1 MASLGGPTLL
11 TTAEPRKHFSRASAS
26 VETFAEPGAFVLNGS
41 AVRETAAGAC
51 RIPAALNL
59 ERESRAASNTDTAPL
74 SPALRLRD
82 NSSSLVRSYRQVSSP
97 RPAEDT
103 ADSHLRDFG
112 AASALRLPGHEHRP
126 RSSHHVRRKATRP
139 PTPLGRPDS
148 SRGMHTG
155 LADSL
160 SFSTSHCS
168 TAPPASPSLAE
179 LPVFHRL
186 LAQTEQEHRRRR
198 QEKQLS
204 HCQASRGSPTTP
216 PGEGRLAVCSPDSGN
231 SARGSSVDSSAFL
244 RSLIWAVAEKA
255 SLSPASLKALDTL
268 DDDAS
273 ELATLREFPSAP
285 RGTADPPFLRHP
297 SRPFSQGSTAGSTGP
312 AASDIWGEKR
322 RDFAFAQ
329 ENSPRD
335 SRGFSVSFRKE
346 SGGRGS
352 NSDGGSITAD
362 SPGVRTHEVTFAAKR
377 AESKRRTQS
386 AVGSAQGKALFSL
399 SSPDT
404 AASWGASS
412 DLSAHGRPP
421 DEAPESWRLSDSLP
435 AVGHVSG
442 LTPRMYIQRNRVDE
456 WASHEEARV
465 LLAQTTGSLAQSWAV
480 QKPVSASFC
489 GRIASVSLPSARPPL
504 LKFCPLFGAGG
515 DSPSSYVHLRVA
527 SSRSAGGV
535 ACEAETSPGSSPHRR
550 ASSGVDEEG
559 KEAARDV
566 VFGPG
571 SGQKTLLRRS
581 REEGEHNPASA
592 VHDVHF
598 LSNRHSGGGAS
609 FSPSHHLAV
618 SSPFGR
624 EKDFAADMLLR
635 LSRLSED
642 VDRRRRLSSRV
653 DGEAA
658 REPRESGRGAVRR
671 RRASHENREDLP
683 LSVSA
688 LRTSD
693 SFASL
698 SRGRSVKAANSLSA
712 SAASWSRR
720 SSSPRDSHLDVW
732 NSFQDPPGRVVQS
745 GGTCEPAD
753 LSTASLFPHAG
764 RVSAAYGSPRDV
776 SVEASF
782 LGGGSCPNL
791 VSSLPS
797 ALRDSH
803 LDDWVSIQVRP
814 EASPW
819 SSSRR
824 LLPSTDAS
832 AASLRSSSAP
842 KELET
847 SLLPAGEGTFSSCA
861 SQLGRRQSPLH
872 SAGVS
877 LQASLQHVALQTEPA
892 TTAEEPLSAED
903 WSASFRGQGSAA
915 GGVIVSMKATETNE
929 HTAEASRRTRS
940 AGDERRASFEG
951 LAEAPEARH
960 FRRAST
966 ESRAQGGNLYKEE
979 RGCHGFTL
987 EPECPG
993 AAEGTSREEAAD
1005 LVTNREKLRGFRCV
1019 GGDGRGRKTTLHIGQ
1034 KPILV
1039 APREGTTSTPLSQE
1053 TFHSSHPHAVLGSA
1067 LESYAAP
1074 YRGAGEPCE
1083 LGPEPG
1089 NSGVYVHSAPPGDVR
1104 SAPELETRSGS
1115 VREVHGEENFGEQDT
1130 SLFVSSGEPLP
1141 EKIVLLPRQLETLR
1155 EEQKAIQ
1162 RRQEQRRE
1170 QQALQARKMQEIQ
1183 RQQLALQALMSRVRL
1198 ESRPLKAHSAF
1209 LSEVRGAPP
1218 EGNSDLRNLP
1228 HSPQV
1233 PSAVSVQL
1241 EAALRKS
1248 IATSNAETGTHP
1260 QEVGEE
1266 ALKGCLHDAVYLQ
1279 ISGEGL
1285 SPLSFANGRSLGLEE
1300 PRTTLLSGN
1309 LARDRRTWMQTEE
1322 VTKRGLSVPTGGEL
1336 RHRMRAQVS
1345 RQPTTSP
1352 AEMLRS
1358 LSLSVRPD
1366 RRDEE
1371 RVFNVEEGERGEGLR
1386 VGRVGAGAVQP
1397 EALHAETAGAPS
1409 ITSVKIEN
1417 SFAAM
1422 RAAAKVGDIKRE
1434 RPVSIRRGQPV
1445 CAICEQKLQ
1454 VPADAQEARE
1464 NCTDPGRATRREG
1477 EDLSKQVSEGLRSSV
1492 KNAELESASE
1502 DVAVSSTPQPRSS
1515 LPAVSPLAPSPRP
1528 ASPPPRGP
1536 RLGLFSSKFCV
1547 VNPLR
1552 GKEGEAGKGSKGKQ
1566 SPRQGRRSGG
1576 SGGGAVGSR
1585 EILDARGARSA
1596 LNISSG
1602 GSGRERRDTGGATET
1617 STICKSCSGL
1627 AKQRLLV
1634 SNPSSNSTLGPSSQ
1648 LSFRP
1653 LDSSVSS
1660 LSSSSSAALGLV
1672 GDPLPPASAADC
1684 VESAKERA
1692 AAERVAD
1699 LTAHLLS
1706 SVDSTETRCSSLLSS
1721 LPPLALS
1728 LLSSLHAPGSA
1739 RLSGLLQHLLPP
1751 CTDTCGDDGGFR
1763 GKAREKEGGLSSSAM
1778 PGEKKAEYS
1787 GQEVSPFP
1795 PQKRAE
1801 RRKAGRS
1808 TTSSRPLHQLTP
1820 SEVLPPLW
1828 TACGERT
1835 GAEGRKERG
1844 ELSFCRRGAHAL
1856 ADGSTDGVSVHKRVT
1871 TREVKEEDERMGQK
1885 KRSGGEREANG
1896 ETEGLSREEIK
1907 SWEKFFDGERPLTLS
1922 ALDVSSW
1929 AQPSKSGKKKNSDSW
1944 QASFDEAGV
1953 KQRARRQQSAGK
1965 PHKREEKEKSARER
1979 NGGVSPSLLA
1989 VADSP
1994 RDAQKATCQVYRQLL
2009 EVLVERLKQREA
2021 AGTNLSP
2028 GEATEG
2034 HDKQGETEETRAEQ
2048 PKKGRAR
2055 GPERDLL
2062 AELLPLLLLLSHEA
2076 LRSEIP
2082 RANDWRKSDAEERQK
2097 STSEVTAQVRGRE
2110 SKRSEGDRRGNSK
2123 EERADR
2129 HRAAS
2134 RREKKG
2140 ALLMP
2145 AANGLVHSQPE
2156 TRNPDRKSTHIKPSS
2171 PCGVERQRKR
2181 EQRKTREGKDAS
2193 AAARERKPLVTDDF
2207 DFRPEEPRGRT
2218 SRDKSF
2224 RRERSYGQNK
2234 GEVYVH
2240 RERRDS
2246 SSSLVEGREPR
2257 RRRSTVATGG
2267 AGAPISLESKEERHS
2282 RAPNKSSRCADTW
2295 TKPAKTRSVS
2305 KLRDEESVEQS
2316 ADSHLKSPMWS
2327 RAISRV
2333 PVGAVVPEP
2342 LVRLPLPPGDVVD
2355 VFSLQGA
2362 TGEGALKEDMLRL
2375 SHLLEETLRRKDK
2388 DEKRKKAAIGSKDLV
2403 DAGSFTPGEAKVGG
2417 GTTAKVPL
2425 TAVETAEDFSSKDG
2439 KEKRSLGN
2447 DGHRA
2452 PSRQLSAGHLTEECG
2467 NKKGQKESRVADSRV
2482 VWKPNEGPEK
2492 RGASPK
2498 NGGSE
2503 ERTTASS
2510 TSRSSHT
2517 RASSPA
2523 QEFEESLWSRSSGK
2537 TAWNGRSRG
2546 HRSPL
2551 ASPLERKRWFLME
2564 PCSGRD
2570 SSSSA
2575 NCQGSFVSSPE
2586 KSERKSLR
2594 EERRGPQDVA
2604 PDISRDIGASGSED
2618 GARSRGASSASPAR
2632 RHVDRKK
2639 NKRRE
2644 RSKKKEDGRLLL
2656 ALLDSIQLFVDT
2668 ETAKRAEARGALPP
2682 RESADRQGEKRKG
2695 KERRERSAAT
2705 RETTEFTET
2714 ALWLADEGPDR
2725 LETAC
2730 IGGRSSA
2737 PLEKRA
2743 TGCRTRPRIE
2753 ETREKLE
2760 EREPGSASGEAAASE
2775 RCGLKKSLAQD
2786 AFSAK
2791 GDKKSLGLK
2800 SSGAPTH
2807 AMPAEAKPPPPAQ
2820 EEWTESERK
2829 VEAFFQTRMR
2839 HGRAC
2844 GLSPDP
2850 PRAAKQSRVSPSSAS
2865 STWWKETPAPCRLSS
2880 QEASRVLRGK
2890 ETAAKLSRRSAENKE
2905 QRAPERPRRGG
2916 VAGEELAQSRGE
2928 ENEGEPSKAT
2938 DEKEETLSSQ
2948 DRPATRLEP
2957 DLGIGFRELV
2967 LQDSEADGGERE
2979 SRRSSAGG
2987 FSEFFTPLSASASSF
3002 AGVEATPHL
3011 KRELRNSAP
3020 HASCLRKNSPS
3031 VALVA
3036 RELPAV
3042 SVSERQQRQL
3052 SVGDNGNKKG
3062 EDLWVKAGSEP
3073 SLASRLGSSFP
3084 GPTAVGLGH
3093 SQSDAQALQRC
3104 LSYLRRLEGASRKCL
3119 ARRSESSSEESA
3131 SSVSNGDR
3139 VDTHTY
3145 RYTGVPR
3152 FPSASSPHET
3162 ASKIAEAATPVRPRP
3177 PTSTANKDLAG
3188 SKKESRVVAEDPD
3201 GKDWRLN
3208 GGDAQRSRQRKK
3220 GRVASGGETGEQRL
3234 WTFEGSRAY
3243 SEASEGGKLCKPKGG
3258 LGFSATLARRKASKI
3273 GSLNAF
3279 RADLLE
3285 REDGPS
3291 DDSGDDAELRKRL
3304 SNSSS
3309 SSFPYVGLRSWAPTD
3324 VAE

>member
-26 VETFAEPGAFVLNGS
+26 VETFAGPGAFVLNGS
-41 AVRETAAGAC
+41 AVREAAAGSC
-51 RIPAALNL
+51 RIPAALDL
-59 ERESRAASNTDTAPL
+59 ERESRAASNSDAAPL
-74 SPALRLRD
+74 SPGLRLTE
-82 NSSSLVRSYRQVSSP
+82 NSSSLVRSYREASSP
-97 RPAEDT
+97 RPAED
-103 ADSHLRDFG
+103 AANSHLRDFG
-112 AASALRLPGHEHRP
+112 AASAVRIPGHEDRP
-126 RSSHHVRRKATRP
+126 RSSHHLRRKATRP

-148 SRGMHTG
+148 ARGMHTG

-204 HCQASRGSPTTP
+204 HCQVSRGSPATP
-216 PGEGRLAVCSPDSGN
+216 PGERTPVCSPESGN
-231 SARGSSVDSSAFL
+231 NARGSSADSSAFL

-273 ELATLREFPSAP
+273 EPATLREFPGAP

-297 SRPFSQGSTAGSTGP
+297 CRPFSQGSTASSTGP
-312 AASDIWGEKR
+312 AASDVWGEKR

-329 ENSPRD
+329 ENSPTD
-335 SRGFSVSFRKE
+335 SRVFSISFRKE

-352 NSDGGSITAD
+352 NSDVVSITAD
-362 SPGVRTHEVTFAAKR
+362 SPDARTREVTLAAKR
-377 AESKRRTQS
+377 AGGERRTQS
-386 AVGSAQGKALFSL
+386 AVGGARGKALFSP

-412 DLSAHGRPP
+412 ELSAHGRPP
-421 DEAPESWRLSDSLP
+421 DEAHESWRLSDSLP
-435 AVGHVSG
+435 AVGLVSG
-442 LTPRMYIQRNRVDE
+442 STPRVYIQRNRVDE

-465 LLAQTTGSLAQSWAV
+465 FLAQTTGSLAQSSAV
-480 QKPVSASFC
+480 QNPVSASFS
-489 GRIASVSLPSARPPL
+489 GKIAFASLPSARPPL
-504 LKFCPLFGAGG
+504 QKFCSRFGVGG

-527 SSRSAGGV
+527 SSRSADGV
-535 ACEAETSPGSSPHRR
+535 ACAAETAPASSPHRR
-550 ASSGVDEEG
+550 ASFWVDEEG
-559 KEAARDV
+559 KEAARDG
-566 VFGPG
+566 VFGPS
-571 SGQKTLLRRS
+571 SGQKTFLRRS
-581 REEGEHNPASA
+581 REEGEQNPASTLHA
-592 VHDVHF
+592 VHL
-598 LSNRHSGGGAS
+598 LSNRQSGGGTS

-642 VDRRRRLSSRV
+642 VDRRWRLSSCV

-658 REPRESGRGAVRR
+658 REPGDGGRGAVRR
-671 RRASHENREDLP
+671 RRASHENREDPP

-693 SFASL
+693 SFTSL
-698 SRGRSVKAANSLSA
+698 SRVRSVKTANTLSA

-732 NSFQDPPGRVVQS
+732 NSFRDPPRHAVQS
-745 GGTCEPAD
+745 GGTCEPAG
-753 LSTASLFPHAG
+753 LSATSLFPDAG
-764 RVSAAYGSPRDV
+764 RVSAADGSPRDV

-782 LGGGSCPNL
+782 SGGGSCPNC

-819 SSSRR
+819 ASSRR
-824 LLPSTDAS
+824 LPPSTDAP
-832 AASLRSSSAP
+832 AASLRSSAP
-842 KELET
+842 KDLEP
-847 SLLPAGEGTFSSCA
+847 SLLPSGDGTFSSRA

-872 SAGVS
+872 NEGVS
-877 LQASLQHVALQTEPA
+877 FLQASLRHVALQTEPA

-903 WSASFRGQGSAA
+903 WSASFRGQDCAA
-915 GGVIVSMKATETNE
+915 GRVIMSMKATETNE
-929 HTAEASRRTRS
+929 HSAEASRRIRS
-940 AGDERRASFEG
+940 AGDGRVASIEG

-966 ESRAQGGNLYKEE
+966 DSRAQGGNLYKEE
-979 RGCHGFTL
+979 RGRHGFTFL
-987 EPECPG
+987 EAACPG
-993 AAEGTSREEAAD
+993 AAEGTSKEEA
-1005 LVTNREKLRGFRCV
+1005 
-1019 GGDGRGRKTTLHIGQ
+1019 
-1034 KPILV
+1034 
-1039 APREGTTSTPLSQE
+1039 EGPDTS
-1053 TFHSSHPHAVLGSA
+1053 
-1067 LESYAAP
+1067 
-1074 YRGAGEPCE
+1074 R
-1083 LGPEPG
+1083 
-1089 NSGVYVHSAPPGDVR
+1089 VYVHPARPGDVR
-1104 SAPELETRSGS
+1104 SAPELETRSGP
-1115 VREVHGEENFGEQDT
+1115 VRQVHGEENFGEQHT
-1130 SLFVSSGEPLP
+1130 SLFVSSGAPLP

-1198 ESRPLKAHSAF
+1198 ESRPLKAQPAF
-1209 LSEVRGAPP
+1209 LSEVRAAPP
-1218 EGNSDLRNLP
+1218 EENSDFHNLP

-1241 EAALRKS
+1241 EAALRKG
-1248 IATSNAETGTHP
+1248 IATSNAETGTHSR
-1260 QEVGEE
+1260 EVGEE
-1266 ALKGCLHDAVYLQ
+1266 ALKVCLHDAVRLH

-1285 SPLSFANGRSLGLEE
+1285 SPLSFANGRNLELEE

-1309 LARDRRTWMQTEE
+1309 PARDRRTWMQAEE

-1336 RHRMRAQVS
+1336 RRRKRAQVS
-1345 RQPTTSP
+1345 RQLTTSP

-1371 RVFNVEEGERGEGLR
+1371 RDFNVAEGERGEGLR
-1386 VGRVGAGAVQP
+1386 VGRVGGRAVQP
-1397 EALHAETAGAPS
+1397 AALHAETPGAPS
-1409 ITSVKIEN
+1409 ITSVKREN
-1417 SFAAM
+1417 SFAAT
-1422 RAAAKVGDIKRE
+1422 RSAAEVREIKRE
-1434 RPVSIRRGQPV
+1434 GPVSIRRGEPV
-1445 CAICEQKLQ
+1445 CAICQQKLQ
-1454 VPADAQEARE
+1454 VPADAQETRE
-1464 NCTDPGRATRREG
+1464 GCTDPGRATRREG
-1477 EDLSKQVSEGLRSSV
+1477 EDLKKQVSEGLRYAT
-1492 KNAELESASE
+1492 KNAELESASV
-1502 DVAVSSTPQPRSS
+1502 DAAVSSTPQPRP

-1547 VNPLR
+1547 VNHLP
-1552 GKEGEAGKGSKGKQ
+1552 GKDEEGEGSKGKQ
-1566 SPRQGRRSGG
+1566 FPRQGRRSGG
-1576 SGGGAVGSR
+1576 SGGGEVGSK
-1585 EILDARGARSA
+1585 EILDARGARNA

-1602 GSGRERRDTGGATET
+1602 GSGRERRDTRGAIET

-1653 LDSSVSS
+1653 LDSSVCS
-1660 LSSSSSAALGLV
+1660 LSSSSSAVLGLV
-1672 GDPLPPASAADC
+1672 EDTLPPASGADC
-1684 VESAKERA
+1684 VESVKERA

-1751 CTDTCGDDGGFR
+1751 CTDTCGGDGDFR
-1763 GKAREKEGGLSSSAM
+1763 GKAREKKGGLSSSAL
-1778 PGEKKAEYS
+1778 PGQKKAEYS

-1795 PQKRAE
+1795 PEKRSE
-1801 RRKAGRS
+1801 RRKAGRP
-1808 TTSSRPLHQLTP
+1808 TASSRPLLQSTP
-1820 SEVLPPLW
+1820 SDVLPLLW
-1828 TACGERT
+1828 TVCGERT
-1835 GAEGRKERG
+1835 ETKGSKEGG
-1844 ELSFCRRGAHAL
+1844 ELCSCNRVAYAL
-1856 ADGSTDGVSVHKRVT
+1856 ADGSAEGFSVHHRAT
-1871 TREVKEEDERMGQK
+1871 TREIKKEDERTGQK
-1885 KRSGGEREANG
+1885 EQSEGARNANG
-1896 ETEGLSREEIK
+1896 ETKGLSREEIN

-1929 AQPSKSGKKKNSDSW
+1929 AQPSKSGKKKNPASW
-1944 QASFDEAGV
+1944 QASFDEVGV
-1953 KQRARRQQSAGK
+1953 KKLERSQQAAEK
-1965 PHKREEKEKSARER
+1965 RHKREEKEKSAKER
-1979 NGGVSPSLLA
+1979 SGGISSSLLA
-1989 VADSP
+1989 LADAP
-1994 RDAQKATCQVYRQLL
+1994 RDARKAMCQVYRQLL

-2021 AGTNLSP
+2021 AGTNLST

-2034 HDKQGETEETRAEQ
+2034 HDTQEEADKTRAAQ
-2048 PKKGRAR
+2048 RKKGKAR
-2055 GPERDLL
+2055 GPDRALL

-2076 LRSEIP
+2076 LRSDIP
-2082 RANDWRKSDAEERQK
+2082 SENDRPKSDAEERQK
-2097 STSEVTAQVRGRE
+2097 STSEVAAQVRGRE
-2110 SKRSEGDRRGNSK
+2110 SQRSEGERRGNSK
-2123 EERADR
+2123 EERSDR
-2129 HRAAS
+2129 RRWVS
-2134 RREKKG
+2134 RREKKDFFP
-2140 ALLMP
+2140 MP
-2145 AANGLVHSQPE
+2145 ASNGLAHNRPE
-2156 TRNPDRKSTHIKPSS
+2156 KRNPDRKSTHIKPSS

-2181 EQRKTREGKDAS
+2181 EERKNGEGKDAS
-2193 AAARERKPLVTDDF
+2193 AAARERKPVVTNNDF

-2234 GEVYVH
+2234 DEVYLH

-2246 SSSLVEGREPR
+2246 SSAIEGREPR
-2257 RRRSTVATGG
+2257 RRRSAMATGG
-2267 AGAPISLESKEERHS
+2267 PGVPISLESKEERHS
-2282 RAPNKSSRCADTW
+2282 RAANKSSRCADTW
-2295 TKPAKTRSVS
+2295 TKPAKTRSAS

-2316 ADSHLKSPMWS
+2316 AGSHLKSPLWS
-2327 RAISRV
+2327 RASSRV
-2333 PVGAVVPEP
+2333 PVQAVLPEP

-2355 VFSLQGA
+2355 GFSLQGA
-2362 TGEGALKEDMLRL
+2362 TGEGALRGDLFRH
-2375 SHLLEETLRRKDK
+2375 SHLFEETLRRKDR
-2388 DEKRKKAAIGSKDLV
+2388 DEKRKKAAIRSKDLV
-2403 DAGSFTPGEAKVGG
+2403 DVDKVARGEAEGG
-2417 GTTAKVPL
+2417 GGARAKVPL
-2425 TAVETAEDFSSKDG
+2425 TAVETAEDSSWKDG
-2439 KEKRSLGN
+2439 KERHSLGN
-2447 DGHRA
+2447 TGRRA
-2452 PSRQLSAGHLTEECG
+2452 PSRQLSTGHLTEECR
-2467 NKKGQKESRVADSRV
+2467 NEKGQRQSRAANSRV
-2482 VWKPNEGPEK
+2482 VWKSREGPEK

-2503 ERTTASS
+2503 ERTTESG

-2517 RASSPA
+2517 RASSPP
-2523 QEFEESLWSRSSGK
+2523 QEFEESLWSRSSEK
-2537 TAWNGRSRG
+2537 TAWTGRSRG
-2546 HRSPL
+2546 RRSPL
-2551 ASPLERKRWFLME
+2551 ASSLERKRGFLMP
-2564 PCSGRD
+2564 PCPGGY

-2586 KSERKSLR
+2586 KSDRKSLR
-2594 EERRGPQDVA
+2594 EERRGPRDVE

-2618 GARSRGASSASPAR
+2618 GARSRGASGASPAR
-2632 RHVDRKK
+2632 RHADRK
-2639 NKRRE
+2639 NRRRE

-2656 ALLDSIQLFVDT
+2656 DLLDSIQLFVDA
-2668 ETAKRAEARGALPP
+2668 ETAKRAETHAALPP
-2682 RESADRQGEKRKG
+2682 RDPADLQGEKRKG
-2695 KERRERSAAT
+2695 KEQRERSAAK
-2705 RETTEFTET
+2705 RETTEFTGA
-2714 ALWLADEGPDR
+2714 ALWLADEGADR

-2753 ETREKLE
+2753 ETREKSE
-2760 EREPGSASGEAAASE
+2760 GRELGNASGETAASE
-2775 RCGLKKSLAQD
+2775 RCALKKSFAQD
-2786 AFSAK
+2786 AFFAN
-2791 GDKKSLGLK
+2791 GEKKSLGLK
-2800 SSGAPTH
+2800 SSGAPAH
-2807 AMPAEAKPPPPAQ
+2807 AMPAEAKPPPPSQ

-2829 VEAFFQTRMR
+2829 VEAFLQTRMR

-2844 GLSPDP
+2844 GLFPDP
-2850 PRAAKQSRVSPSSAS
+2850 PHAAEHPQVFPSSAS
-2865 STWWKETPAPCRLSS
+2865 STWWKETPAPCQLSS
-2880 QEASRVLRGK
+2880 QEASLVLRGK
-2890 ETAAKLSRRSAENKE
+2890 VTAGKLSRRSAENKV
-2905 QRAPERPRRGG
+2905 QRPPERPHRGG

-2928 ENEGEPSKAT
+2928 ENEGEPPKAT
-2938 DEKEETLSSQ
+2938 DEKETLSSQ
-2948 DRPATRLEP
+2948 DRAATRLAP
-2957 DLGIGFRELV
+2957 DFGIGFRELV

-2987 FSEFFTPLSASASSF
+2987 LSEFFTPLSASASSF

-3011 KRELRNSAP
+3011 KRELRNSVP

-3036 RELPAV
+3036 RELPAL
-3042 SVSERQQRQL
+3042 SVSEGQQRKL
-3052 SVGDNGNKKG
+3052 RARDNGNKKG
-3062 EDLWVKAGSEP
+3062 EGLWVKAGSET

-3084 GPTAVGLGH
+3084 GPKAVGLGR

-3104 LSYLRRLEGASRKCL
+3104 LSYLRRLEGASRECL
-3119 ARRSESSSEESA
+3119 ARPSESSLESSSEESA
-3131 SSVSNGDR
+3131 SPASNGDR

-3162 ASKIAEAATPVRPRP
+3162 SSKTAKAATPVRPRP
-3177 PTSTANKDLAG
+3177 PASTANRDLAG
-3188 SKKESRVVAEDPD
+3188 SKKESGVVAEDPD
-3201 GKDWRLN
+3201 GKDRRLD
-3208 GGDAQRSRQRKK
+3208 GGDAQRSRHWKK
-3220 GRVASGGETGEQRL
+3220 GRVASGAETGEQRL
-3234 WTFEGSRAY
+3234 WTLEGSRAY
-3243 SEASEGGKLCKPKGG
+3243 SEAREEGKLCKPKGG
-3258 LGFSATLARRKASKI
+3258 LGFSATLARRNASKI
-3273 GSLNAF
+3273 GGLNAF

-3291 DDSGDDAELRKRL
+3291 GDSGDDAELRKRL

-3309 SSFPYVGLRSWAPTD
+3309 SSFPYAVLRSWAPTD
-3324 VAE
+3324 AAE